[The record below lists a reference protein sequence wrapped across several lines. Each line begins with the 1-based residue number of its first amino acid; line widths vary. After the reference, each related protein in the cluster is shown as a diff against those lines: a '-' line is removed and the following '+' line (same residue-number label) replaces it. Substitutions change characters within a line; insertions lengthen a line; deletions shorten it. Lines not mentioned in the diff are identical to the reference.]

1 MTDLIRENSKAWY
14 LIYARPNQE
23 AVAQQQ
29 LEQQGY
35 VTYLPMVMNAKRRN
49 GRRRYVE
56 EPFFP
61 RYLFIHLD
69 QTTDNWAPIRSTIGV
84 SNLVRFGMVPLAV
97 DDEII
102 DIIKARE
109 NPEGLHDVQEEL
121 IKGDNVRVLDGPMMG
136 LEGVFIAKTGEERV
150 ILLLE
155 LMGQSTRVQMDVD
168 AIEVV
173 NS

>member
-1 MTDLIRENSKAWY
+1 MSDLKGNSSRSWY
-14 LIYARPNQE
+14 LVYTKPHQE

-35 VTYLPMVMNAKRRN
+35 ATYLPMITNAKRRN
-49 GRRRYVE
+49 GRRRYVN

-84 SNLVRFGMVPLAV
+84 STLVRFGQTPTQV
-97 DDEII
+97 DDDLIEMIRS
-102 DIIKARE
+102 RE
-109 NPEGLHDVQEEL
+109 TPDGLHQLEDE
-121 IKGDNVRVLDGPMMG
+121 IRGGDNVRVLEGPMMG
-136 LEGVFIAKTGEERV
+136 FEGVFVARTGEQRV
-150 ILLLE
+150 MLLLE
-155 LMGQSTRVQMDVD
+155 LMGKTTRVQIDMD

-173 NS
+173 S